1 MKRQN
6 TFIFTKHDKLREAIS
21 NDESLKKSLTTN
33 DISNEKLKK
42 KNVVLIKNWKVYE
55 TTPILNFFKK

>member
-6 TFIFTKHDKLREAIS
+6 TFIFTKHDKLREAIYY
-21 NDESLKKSLTTN
+21 DESLKKSKTTN

-42 KNVVLIKNWKVYE
+42 TL
-55 TTPILNFFKK
+55 F